1 LNNQEYLSSLNRQAI
16 VKKLSS
22 DEFDILVIGGGITGA
37 GIALD
42 AATRGLQVALIEK
55 HDFASGTSSR
65 STKLIH
71 GGLRYLKQF
80 EIALVRE
87 VGQERDIVFHNAP
100 HLVIPEKMLL
110 PIVKG
115 GSLSSFSASI
125 GLYVY
130 DWLAGVVRSERRKML
145 STKTTLQTEPLLN
158 KDIVIGGAL
167 YTEYRSD
174 DARLVIETIKKA
186 VEHGAVC
193 LNYIEAKNLIYN
205 NQGKVTGADS
215 TDLNSG
221 NSFQVKARKV
231 INAAGPWVD
240 EIRELDK
247 SRKGK
252 RLHLTKGIHLVV
264 DHARLPIHHATYFD
278 VADGRM
284 IFAIPRAGITYIG
297 TTDTNY
303 KGNKENPG
311 VTKADV
317 DYILAAANAI
327 FPDAK
332 LAVEDVQS
340 SWSGLRPL
348 IHEDGKDPSE
358 LSRKDEI
365 FISSSG
371 LVSIAGGKL
380 TGYRQMARKS
390 VDVVLKQMK
399 EDDNQ
404 AFVSCKTEKMTLS
417 GGEFK
422 NREEIFK
429 YIEKCTG
436 EAKQIGGTQQEVAD
450 LVWKYGS
457 NTAEIIEKAYELR
470 ETNRTT
476 GADQPEN
483 LLWQA
488 EVWYGINKELVL
500 NLGDFLIRRTGMLYF
515 ERPQIAKRL
524 GFYKQQFAQMLK
536 WDNVELQHQAEYFNN
551 EYTAV
556 VDFTNEE
563 K

>member
-1 LNNQEYLSSLNRQAI
+1 MNNQEYLSSLNRQAI
-16 VKKLSS
+16 VEKLGGE
-22 DEFDILVIGGGITGA
+22 EFDILVIGGGITGA

-42 AATRGLQVALIEK
+42 AATRGLRVALIEK

-110 PIVKG
+110 PIIKG

-130 DWLAGVVRSERRKML
+130 DWLAGVVRGERRKML
-145 STKTTLQTEPLLN
+145 SGKTTLQTEPLLN
-158 KDIVIGGAL
+158 KDIVTGGAL

-174 DARLVIETIKKA
+174 DARLVIETVKKA
-186 VEHGAVC
+186 VENGAVC
-193 LNYIEAKNLIYN
+193 LNYIEAKKLLYN
-205 NQGKVTGADS
+205 NQGKVTGADAI
-215 TDLNSG
+215 DLNSG
-221 NSFQVKARKV
+221 NSFQVNARKI

-311 VTKADV
+311 VTKADA
-317 DYILAAANAI
+317 DYILAATNAM

-332 LAVEDVQS
+332 LTVADVQS

-365 FISSSG
+365 FISASG

-399 EDDNQ
+399 EDDNKP
-404 AFVSCKTEKMTLS
+404 FVICKTEKMTLS

-422 NREEIFK
+422 NRDEIFK
-429 YIEKCTG
+429 YIEKCAG
-436 EAKQIGGTQQEVAD
+436 EAKQIGGTHQEVAD

-470 ETNRTT
+470 ETNRRT
-476 GADQPEN
+476 GEAQPEN

-488 EVWYGINKELVL
+488 EV
-500 NLGDFLIRRTGMLYF
+500 
-515 ERPQIAKRL
+515 
-524 GFYKQQFAQMLK
+524 
-536 WDNVELQHQAEYFNN
+536 
-551 EYTAV
+551 
-556 VDFTNEE
+556 
-563 K
+563 

>member
-1 LNNQEYLSSLNRQAI
+1 
-16 VKKLSS
+16 
-22 DEFDILVIGGGITGA
+22 
-37 GIALD
+37 
-42 AATRGLQVALIEK
+42 
-55 HDFASGTSSR
+55 
-65 STKLIH
+65 
-71 GGLRYLKQF
+71 
-80 EIALVRE
+80 
-87 VGQERDIVFHNAP
+87 
-100 HLVIPEKMLL
+100 
-110 PIVKG
+110 
-115 GSLSSFSASI
+115 
-125 GLYVY
+125 
-130 DWLAGVVRSERRKML
+130 
-145 STKTTLQTEPLLN
+145 
-158 KDIVIGGAL
+158 
-167 YTEYRSD
+167 
-174 DARLVIETIKKA
+174 
-186 VEHGAVC
+186 
-193 LNYIEAKNLIYN
+193 
-205 NQGKVTGADS
+205 
-215 TDLNSG
+215 
-221 NSFQVKARKV
+221 
-231 INAAGPWVD
+231 
-240 EIRELDK
+240 
-247 SRKGK
+247 
-252 RLHLTKGIHLVV
+252 VV

-317 DYILAAANAI
+317 DYILTAANAI

-390 VDVVLKQMK
+390 VDVILKQMK

-422 NREEIFK
+422 NRDEIFK

-476 GADQPEN
+476 GSEQPEN

-536 WDNVELQHQAEYFNN
+536 WDNVELQHQTEYFNN

-556 VDFTNEE
+556 VDFTNE
-563 K
+563 KK